1 MVQLYVSD
9 KTNAVMRPVNELK
22 NFVKVELQP
31 QEEKTV
37 TMELNKRSFAWY
49 NTKVNDWYAGSGT
62 YEILIGS
69 SSRDIRLTKTVEL
82 ESTMKIPM
90 ENSMNKH
97 DIISELMENEK
108 SKRKSMKDLVDQMM
122 ANIGGGEEGSAAS
135 EAISQEMMI
144 KMMENSHFV
153 L

>member
-49 NTKVNDWYAGSGT
+49 NTKVNALVCG
-62 YEILIGS
+62 
-69 SSRDIRLTKTVEL
+69 
-82 ESTMKIPM
+82 
-90 ENSMNKH
+90 
-97 DIISELMENEK
+97 
-108 SKRKSMKDLVDQMM
+108 KRNL
-122 ANIGGGEEGSAAS
+122 
-135 EAISQEMMI
+135 
-144 KMMENSHFV
+144 
-153 L
+153 